1 MKPYVKPASR
11 FISLCMDENIAV
23 SGDDGE
29 WTTTEDGT
37 VVKKIETRDGKL
49 LSDSSNVLPQ

>member
-1 MKPYVKPASR
+1 MN
-11 FISLCMDENIAV
+11 ENIAV